1 MTLILRKKS
10 DVHLIHYRTLVP
22 CAFKNTFHKDFNLEE
37 ECQMTESELW
47 QAVVEHQGEEFYTV
61 SGLPF
66 SYQLKRGRDGSYNKE
81 LIINRRKESKTL
93 AWSSIMLAFESALG
107 FRGEVVPRPK
117 ALGDIRG
124 VSYIYPLLYR
134 FGIIEV
140 PEKAKMTLGAKI
152 H

>member
-1 MTLILRKKS
+1 
-10 DVHLIHYRTLVP
+10 
-22 CAFKNTFHKDFNLEE
+22 
-37 ECQMTESELW
+37 MTEDELW

-66 SYQLKRGRDGSYNKE
+66 SYKLKKGRDGFYNKE
-81 LIINRRKESKTL
+81 LIISRRKESKTL
-93 AWSSIMLAFESALG
+93 AWSSIMLAFENARK
-107 FRGEVVPRPK
+107 FRGEIVPRPK

-124 VSYIYPLLYR
+124 ISYIYPLLCR

-140 PEKAKMTLGAKI
+140 PEKAKMTLGAII